1 MTPRARLNDIE
12 TPAPA
17 ATMVH
22 AILTGAATAR
32 STPANDV
39 SFGGRPAL
47 LVRRRRRLARREAR

>member
-17 ATMVH
+17 ASMAH

-32 STPANDV
+32 SKPANDV

-47 LVRRRRRLARREAR
+47 LVRRRRRLARRDAR